1 MTWQIFEA
9 HDRVDER
16 VVARA
21 RAQGRKWNMDDM
33 KHLGPEWSG
42 RDRRL
47 NPLYAARPR
56 AFRGG
61 GWLVLVPLMVMW
73 GFVSGPRG
81 MIPNGAVELMLI
93 VAFVPGVA
101 VLAYSFLMPR
111 WLEGVHW
118 RLSLE
123 SDRLHYR
130 AESYWAPF
138 GSSPA
143 GWAVPLASIAR
154 VETGATADW
163 EPVRRAVLRKK
174 PVPREEVQTF
184 LFMDDGSRRVIAS
197 VHGGRESMST
207 LAHSIRSW
215 LQAMR
220 ERMDRAAR
228 DDVGTVS
235 GEGFTT

>member
-21 RAQGRKWNMDDM
+21 RAEGRKWNMDDM

-42 RDRRL
+42 GDRRL
-47 NPLYAARPR
+47 NPLHATRPR
-56 AFRGG
+56 AFFVG
-61 GWLVLVPLMVMW
+61 GWLVLVPLLVLL
-73 GFVSGPRG
+73 GFVFGPRG
-81 MIPNGAVELMLI
+81 MIPKGAVELMLI
-93 VAFVPGVA
+93 VAFFPGVA
-101 VLAYSFLMPR
+101 VLAYGFLMPR
-111 WLEGVHW
+111 FLEGLRW

-123 SDRLHYR
+123 SNGLHYQ
-130 AESYWAPF
+130 AQSYWAPF
-138 GSSPA
+138 VSSPE

-163 EPVRRAVLRKK
+163 EPVRRAVLREK

-184 LFMDDGSRRVIAS
+184 LFMDDGSRRVIAT

-220 ERMDRAAR
+220 ERMDRTAR
-228 DDVGTVS
+228 DDFVTVS
-235 GEGFTT
+235 GEGFST